1 MISFDYYRVFCCAA
15 RRGSFTRAA
24 EALLTSQSAVSHTI
38 AALEQ
43 QLGCRLFLRTGRGI
57 ALTAEGRRLYELAE
71 SGCEQLRRAEGEITH
86 AVNLNSGVVYIG
98 ATETAMRCFLIGAL
112 GRFHQRYP
120 GIKFRITN
128 GSSGEAVEA
137 LRAGTVDLTVAP
149 TPLHLRHPLSQRPLR
164 RFQDI
169 LVVGPQFAPL
179 AWRPLCLSELSDYPL
194 ICLARGTTTRDFVED
209 LIMVLQSF
217 PQLRCSLSFQPLI
230 QRFREVLYDR
240 PIGTDD
246 LHMVLV
252 QPLDTSTGLYHIP
265 AKAAVIRYQ
274 QNISLTVFRH
284 LEYLTQPRSGE
295 VQAAAVFCADPCDG
309 KVLLLCVVY

>member
-24 EALLTSQSAVSHTI
+24 EELLTSQSAVSHTI

-86 AVNLNSGVVYIG
+86 AVNLDSGVVYIG

-169 LVVGPQFAPL
+169 LVAGPQFAPL
-179 AWRPLCLSELSDYPL
+179 ARRPLCLSELSDYPL

-209 LIMVLQSF
+209 LYRRHGLTLSADIEPATSDLVLPLVRENLGLGFVPDILAQEA
-217 PQLRCSLSFQPLI
+217 LS
-230 QRFREVLYDR
+230 
-240 PIGTDD
+240 
-246 LHMVLV
+246 
-252 QPLDTSTGLYHIP
+252 
-265 AKAAVIRYQ
+265 
-274 QNISLTVFRH
+274 
-284 LEYLTQPRSGE
+284 SGE
-295 VQAAAVFCADPCDG
+295 VFPLTLQEPIPPRWVCLVVNESHPLSLAAEAFL
-309 KVLLLCVVY
+309 KFLISEK